1 MSKQRKKCHFFVV
14 VSNQI
19 SDKWPM
25 FFVSWIPNQ
34 KCIIEWNWFVSVCLL
49 QSMEWEIKQNNFYLD
64 FFFCAFVSVATES
77 RDSGHFYW
85 VSRKSIF
92 KCLFFFSSCYYTILH
107 SNQNKWLCQYIEK
120 KKHASIY
127 FIFGGWSLILNE
139 QERDRDRERKKKTAR
154 MVFNVWPQA
163 LF

>member
-92 KCLFFFSSCYYTILH
+92 KCLFFLARVTTLF
-107 SNQNKWLCQYIEK
+107 YIPTK
-120 KKHASIY
+120 INGCVST
-127 FIFGGWSLILNE
+127 L
-139 QERDRDRERKKKTAR
+139 RKKNMR
-154 MVFNVWPQA
+154 RFILFLVVEVW
-163 LF
+163 F